1 MFKFH
6 THFIR
11 IPHLGAILQG
21 HSEERNAEKE
31 ENFMVYVLPTNLY
44 PKRLAP
50 TEKNRE
56 VLSVQE
62 CDESLENH
70 YVSLS
75 GGGKH
80 E

>member
-1 MFKFH
+1 M
-6 THFIR
+6 R
-11 IPHLGAILQG
+11 L
-21 HSEERNAEKE
+21 
-31 ENFMVYVLPTNLY
+31 VL
-44 PKRLAP
+44 

-62 CDESLENH
+62 RDESLENH